1 LTAEV
6 LPLFCFW
13 FWFSSFL
20 SRLRFLFSCHF
31 QWY

>member
-6 LPLFCFW
+6 LPLWFW